1 MQELNREQ
9 ITPQPIEDE
18 MKNSF
23 IDYAMSV
30 IKGRALPDVRDGLKP
45 VHRRIIYAM
54 HQANLVH
61 NRPYVK
67 SARIVGDTMGK
78 FHPHG
83 DSAIYDSLVRMSQ
96 DFSMRAPLI
105 DGQGNFG
112 SIDGDSAAA
121 MRYTEARMSRA
132 CELLLQDIDKDTID
146 WDPNYDEKELEP
158 SVLPAAIPNLLV
170 NGSTGIA
177 VGMATNIPP
186 HNLGETVDALLL
198 LLDNPDVPFEDLL
211 RVLPGPDFPTGGYI
225 YGRSGIRDAY
235 KTGRGRLVMRARLA
249 TEELRGGRDAII
261 VTELPYMTNK
271 ARLVMEIAEQIRDKR
286 LAGVSEIRD
295 ESDRDG
301 MRVVIEL
308 KRGENAEVVI
318 NQLFK
323 QTQLQSTF
331 GVIMLAL
338 VNNRPRYL
346 SLRQILLQF
355 LEHRR
360 EVVVRRTRFDLAK
373 AEARMHIVQGLRIA
387 VQNIDDVVAIIR
399 RSESTEA
406 ARLKLMEKYQLTEI
420 QANAILDMPLRRLTG
435 LEREKLEAEYNELK
449 RFIEDCQDILRTPA
463 RVQKIIGDELR
474 DIKVRYG
481 DPRRTEIIDSS
492 ADLTI
497 EDLIAEQRMI
507 VTITHSGYIK
517 RTPSDLYRSQR
528 RGGKGVQGATAKEED
543 WVEQLFI
550 GTTHDYMMIFTDQG
564 KAYWLKIYELPQGGR
579 ATRGRPIIN
588 LLQIEKGENIQAMV
602 PVREFDDN
610 HFLMFV
616 TAQGQIVK
624 NPLSLYSNPRKVG
637 IKAIKLAEGD
647 RLCQVLMSDGQNEIF
662 IGTRQGMAVR
672 FHESEVRPMG
682 RDVAGVRGITLR
694 EGDEV
699 VGMSIGRPGSTLLSV
714 CENGYGK
721 RSAIED
727 YRLTKRGGIGVINIK
742 TTERNGN
749 VIAILDVIDRDD
761 IMMMTQSGMTVR
773 ASLQDIRIIS
783 RATQGVRL
791 INLKE
796 GDLLTSAVRIEED
809 KDENNGGGNHND
821 DADNADER
829 LVGPVEDQED
839 SGEDENN
846 GNGGDD
852 QE

>member
-54 HQANLVH
+54 NQANLVH

-121 MRYTEARMSRA
+121 MRYTEARMSRV
-132 CELLLQDIDKDTID
+132 CELLLQDIDKDTVD

-186 HNLGETVDALLL
+186 HNLGETIDALLVL
-198 LLDNPDVPFEDLL
+198 LENPDASFEDLM

-286 LAGVSEIRD
+286 LTGVSEIRD

-308 KRGENAEVVI
+308 KRGENTEVVI

-338 VNNRPRYL
+338 VNNRPRYM
-346 SLRQILLQF
+346 SLRQILQHF

-360 EVVVRRTRFDLAK
+360 EVIVRRTRFDLAK
-373 AEARMHIVQGLRIA
+373 AEARMHIVLGLRIA
-387 VQNIDDVVAIIR
+387 VQNIDDIVAIIR

-406 ARLKLMEKYQLTEI
+406 ARLKLMEKYELSEI

-435 LEREKLEAEYNELK
+435 LEREKLEAEYTELK
-449 RFIEDCQDILRTPA
+449 RFIEDCRDILNTPA
-463 RVQKIIGDELR
+463 RVLKIIGDELR
-474 DIKVRYG
+474 EIKARYG

-497 EDLIAEQRMI
+497 EDLIAEQRMV

-550 GTTHDYMMIFTDQG
+550 GTTHDYMMFFTDAG

-637 IKAIKLAEGD
+637 IKAIKLADGD
-647 RLCQVLMSDGQNEIF
+647 RLCQVLMTDGQNEIF

-682 RDVAGVRGITLR
+682 RDVAGVRGVTLR

-699 VGMSIGRPGSTLLSV
+699 VGMSLGRPSSTLLSV

-721 RSAIED
+721 RSALED

-742 TTERNGN
+742 TSERNGN

-761 IMMMTQSGMTVR
+761 IMMMTQSGMAVR
-773 ASLQDIRIIS
+773 ASLQDIRVIG

-796 GDLLTSAVRIEED
+796 GDLLTTAVRIEED
-809 KDENNGGGNHND
+809 KDEKYAGGPQTDDVEENNL
-821 DADNADER
+821 
-829 LVGPVEDQED
+829 LVGPVEDAED
-839 SGEDENN
+839 SGEDE
-846 GNGGDD
+846 GGDD
-852 QE
+852 QD

>member
-18 MKNSF
+18 MKTSF

-54 HQANLVH
+54 NQANLVH

-83 DSAIYDSLVRMSQ
+83 DAAIYDSLVRMSQ

-121 MRYTEARMSRA
+121 MRYTEARMSRV

-158 SVLPAAIPNLLV
+158 SVLPAAIPNLLI

-186 HNLGETVDALLL
+186 HNLGETVDALLV
-198 LLDNPDVPFEDLL
+198 LLDNPDAPFEDLM
-211 RVLPGPDFPTGGYI
+211 RALPGPDFPTGGYI

-271 ARLVMEIAEQIRDKR
+271 SRLVMEIAEQIRDKR
-286 LAGVSEIRD
+286 LTGVSEIRD

-301 MRVVIEL
+301 MRIVIEL
-308 KRGENAEVVI
+308 KRGENTEVVI

-346 SLRQILLQF
+346 SLRQILQHF

-373 AEARMHIVQGLRIA
+373 AEARMHIVLGLRIA
-387 VQNIDDVVAIIR
+387 VQNIDDIVAIIR

-406 ARLKLMEKYQLTEI
+406 ARLKLMEKYELSEI

-449 RFIEDCQDILRTPA
+449 RFIEDCRDILNTPA
-463 RVQKIIGDELR
+463 RVLQIIGDELR
-474 DIKVRYG
+474 EIKAKYA

-497 EDLIAEQRMI
+497 EDLIAEQRMV
-507 VTITHSGYIK
+507 VTVTHSGYIK

-682 RDVAGVRGITLR
+682 RDVSGVRGITLR

-742 TTERNGN
+742 ATERNGN

-773 ASLQDIRIIS
+773 ASLQDIRIIG

-809 KDENNGGGNHND
+809 KDENGGASASNAANTESLSLDIMPEETDTDEDGN
-821 DADNADER
+821 
-829 LVGPVEDQED
+829 DQD
-839 SGEDENN
+839 
-846 GNGGDD
+846 
-852 QE
+852 

>member
-9 ITPQPIEDE
+9 VTPQPIEDE
-18 MKNSF
+18 MKTSF

-45 VHRRIIYAM
+45 VHRRIIFAM
-54 HQANLVH
+54 NQANYVH
-61 NRPYVK
+61 NKPYVK

-83 DSAIYDSLVRMSQ
+83 DAAIYDSLVRMSQ

-121 MRYTEARMSRA
+121 MRYTEARMSRV

-158 SVLPAAIPNLLV
+158 SVLPAAIPNLLI

-186 HNLGETVDALLL
+186 HNLGETIDAVLVLLE
-198 LLDNPDVPFEDLL
+198 NPDASFEDLL

-286 LAGVSEIRD
+286 LTGVSEIRD

-346 SLRQILLQF
+346 SLRQILQQF
-355 LEHRR
+355 IEHRR

-373 AEARMHIVQGLRIA
+373 AEARMHIVLGLRIA

-406 ARLKLMEKYQLTEI
+406 ARLKLMEKYQLSEI

-463 RVQKIIGDELR
+463 RVLKIIGDELR
-474 DIKVRYG
+474 DIKARYA

-682 RDVAGVRGITLR
+682 RDVAGVRGVTLR

-699 VGMSIGRPGSTLLSV
+699 VGMCLGRPGSTLLSV

-773 ASLQDIRIIS
+773 ASLQDIRVIG
-783 RATQGVRL
+783 RATQGVHL

-796 GDLLTSAVRIEED
+796 NDLLTSAVRIEED
-809 KDENNGGGNHND
+809 KDENGGGNHNGD
-821 DADNADER
+821 DDNVDER

>member
-54 HQANLVH
+54 NQANLVH

-121 MRYTEARMSRA
+121 MRYTEARMSRV
-132 CELLLQDIDKDTID
+132 CELLLQDIDKDTVD

-186 HNLGETVDALLL
+186 HNLGETIDALLV
-198 LLDNPDVPFEDLL
+198 LLDNPDASFEDLM

-225 YGRSGIRDAY
+225 YGRTGIRDAY

-249 TEELRGGRDAII
+249 TEDLRGGREAII

-286 LAGVSEIRD
+286 LTGVSEIRD

-308 KRGENAEVVI
+308 KRGENTEVVI

-338 VNNRPRYL
+338 VNNRPRYM
-346 SLRQILLQF
+346 SLRQILQHF

-360 EVVVRRTRFDLAK
+360 EVIVRRTRFDLAK
-373 AEARMHIVQGLRIA
+373 AEARMHIVLGLRIA
-387 VQNIDDVVAIIR
+387 VQNIDDIVAIIR

-406 ARLKLMEKYQLTEI
+406 ARLKLMERYELSEI

-435 LEREKLEAEYNELK
+435 LEREKLEAEYTELK
-449 RFIEDCQDILRTPA
+449 RFIEDCRDILNTPA
-463 RVQKIIGDELR
+463 RVLKIIGDELR
-474 DIKVRYG
+474 EIKARYG

-497 EDLIAEQRMI
+497 EDLIAEQRMV

-550 GTTHDYMMIFTDQG
+550 GTTHDYMMFFTDAG

-637 IKAIKLAEGD
+637 IKAIKLADGD
-647 RLCQVLMSDGQNEIF
+647 RLCQVLMTDGQNEIF

-682 RDVAGVRGITLR
+682 RDVAGVRGVTLR

-699 VGMSIGRPGSTLLSV
+699 VGMSLGRPGATLLSV

-721 RSAIED
+721 RSALED

-742 TTERNGN
+742 TSERNGN

-761 IMMMTQSGMTVR
+761 IMMMTQSGMAVR
-773 ASLQDIRIIS
+773 ASLQDIRVIG

-796 GDLLTSAVRIEED
+796 GDLLTTAVRIEED
-809 KDENNGGGNHND
+809 KDEKYAGGAQTD
-821 DADNADER
+821 DAEENNL
-829 LVGPVEDQED
+829 LVGPVEDAED
-839 SGEDENN
+839 SGEDE
-846 GNGGDD
+846 GGDD

>member
-18 MKNSF
+18 MKTSF

-54 HQANLVH
+54 NQANLVH

-83 DSAIYDSLVRMSQ
+83 DAAIYDSLVRMSQ

-121 MRYTEARMSRA
+121 MRYTEARMSRV

-158 SVLPAAIPNLLV
+158 SVLPAAIPNLLI

-186 HNLGETVDALLL
+186 HNLGETVDALLV
-198 LLDNPDVPFEDLL
+198 LLDNPDAPFEDLM
-211 RVLPGPDFPTGGYI
+211 RALPGPDFPTGGYI

-271 ARLVMEIAEQIRDKR
+271 SRLVMEIAEQIRDKR
-286 LAGVSEIRD
+286 LTGVSEIRD

-301 MRVVIEL
+301 MRIVIEL
-308 KRGENAEVVI
+308 KRGENTEVVI

-346 SLRQILLQF
+346 SLRQILQHF

-373 AEARMHIVQGLRIA
+373 AEARMHIVLGLRIA
-387 VQNIDDVVAIIR
+387 VQNIDDIVAIIR

-406 ARLKLMEKYQLTEI
+406 ARLKLMEKYELSEI

-449 RFIEDCQDILRTPA
+449 RFIEDCRDILNTPA
-463 RVQKIIGDELR
+463 RVLQIIGDELR
-474 DIKVRYG
+474 EIKAKYA

-497 EDLIAEQRMI
+497 EDLIAEQRMV
-507 VTITHSGYIK
+507 VTVTHSGYIK

-682 RDVAGVRGITLR
+682 RDVSGVRGVTLR

-699 VGMSIGRPGSTLLSV
+699 VGMCLGRPGSTLLSV

-761 IMMMTQSGMTVR
+761 IMMMTQSGMAVR
-773 ASLQDIRIIS
+773 ASLQDIRIIG

-809 KDENNGGGNHND
+809 KDENGGASASNAANTESLSLDIIPEETDTDEDGN
-821 DADNADER
+821 
-829 LVGPVEDQED
+829 DQD
-839 SGEDENN
+839 
-846 GNGGDD
+846 
-852 QE
+852 